1 MKNMKKFITLCGFL
15 VLGSIA
21 CGDADVVK
29 AEAINEQTADTS
41 GYTITIPSDVDIDK
55 DSGKGSF
62 AVTGKVK
69 AQSTID
75 VSIQSKN
82 GYKLKDKNGELPY
95 SIDKKSFSIDNSRS
109 ASDIPLNEEF
119 NIVSKTNT
127 KVSGYYT
134 DSLTFD
140 ITGKKHEYRLDVNG
154 SLDGGGA
161 GDGTLS
167 GYGIFDVYVD
177 GKLVKKDADDFCQCI
192 PYGSVWEL
200 KNIRSLDGYHYEE
213 SVKVPTKGVI
223 GENVEDITST
233 YRTTHVNLKFY
244 TNKLTINYHAD
255 GATKLLDWSTKPD
268 SYKDISGVDIFHST
282 TDIYG
287 VAYSNGVAGLTDA
300 YRLSGKQG
308 YKVLDGYW
316 KINKTGEQ
324 KYSDNIGFK
333 NTENC
338 AEYLGVL
345 KELNKGDV
353 TIDLYPIWEPLLN
366 TITYDANGGTLST
379 AKTQQFYTGTSYKA
393 PENSKSFSGTST
405 DDCEDLGYYNY
416 LFGNKLTIST
426 KIRFNSSD
434 DTLPQKLQEFFC
446 NYEWGG
452 FGLGLGEDARPYFSV
467 FRENKDDYDILRSK
481 TKIKPNETY
490 CITGV
495 YDGPNNTMSI
505 YINGE
510 KTNTIQLSTTDNPNI
525 KVSPLGLSLGGN
537 PIVGDHYSNLTK
549 GDIWKCGLWRNT
561 LSDVEVMEMYKTDA
575 LPEGSF
581 ISRDYSAPK
590 KTYYLFDGWYTQPTG
605 GNKVTTG
612 TIINSSMTLYAH
624 YKPILSFINY
634 DSNDGNGVMQSKTIL
649 STDKTNLS
657 KNIFTK
663 DGYTFKGW
671 LASRKYKSNVEYLYV
686 NPNGGGGW
694 FEKGAQPSGW
704 SKLYLLSDEEP
715 IYLISAYDGLTLTF
729 HAQWEKA
736 YSAGT
741 VLNIEGTEYTV
752 IEQKENNKY
761 LVMMN
766 KSIGNL
772 RILQSGSR
780 SDGQNVNTYE
790 GSTIDEHLENDWYNG
805 LPSSLKAA
813 ILPINI
819 KQASY
824 ATKNDSNSKQEAG
837 PNGQIYNEINRHVYL
852 PSVDDIGKVVDL
864 KNLDKVKSFLNE
876 TSIWTRDSFQGI
888 AFYMEY
894 LDAYSGSLDYN
905 SVGYF
910 YGVRPA
916 FVIDLSKIEATAV
929 DTVNYK

>member
-1 MKNMKKFITLCGFL
+1 MSGLMFAGMA
-15 VLGSIA
+15 LGGIHIA
-21 CGDADVVK
+21 NAQNNVNPEID
-29 AEAINEQTADTS
+29 NS
-41 GYTITIPSDVDIDK
+41 RYTVMIPSEVNIDK
-55 DSGKGSF
+55 NTGKGSF

-82 GYKLKDKNGELPY
+82 GYKLKDKSGELPY
-95 SIDKKSFSIDNSRS
+95 NIDKKSFSIDNSRS

-119 NIVSKTNT
+119 NIASKTNT

-134 DSLTFD
+134 DSLSFD
-140 ITGKKHEYRLDVNG
+140 ITSESYKYRLDVNG
-154 SLDGGGA
+154 NLNENGW
-161 GDGTLS
+161 GDGRLDDF
-167 GYGIFDVYVD
+167 GRFDVYLN
-177 GKLVKKDADDFCQCI
+177 GKLVKENAEDFCEPI
-192 PYGSVWEL
+192 PYGTTWEI
-200 KNIRSLDGYHYEE
+200 KNIRSLDGYRYKE
-213 SVKVPTKGVI
+213 SSDIRTKGVA
-223 GENVEDITST
+223 GDVVEWEGDLLGDASIYRIT
-233 YRTTHVNLKFY
+233 YVNLKFY
-244 TNKLTINYHAD
+244 SNKLTINYHAD
-255 GATKLLDWSTKPD
+255 GATKLLDWSTKPE
-268 SYKDISGVDIFHST
+268 SYKDISDVDIFHST
-282 TDIYG
+282 TNTYG
-287 VAYSNGVAGLTDA
+287 TAYSNGAGGLTDVD
-300 YRLSGKQG
+300 RLSGKQG
-308 YKVLDGYW
+308 YKVLSGYW

-345 KELNKGDV
+345 NELKKNDV
-353 TIDLYPIWEPLLN
+353 TVDLYPIWEPLFN

-379 AKTQQFYTGTSYKA
+379 TKIQQFYTGTPYKT

-416 LFGNKLTIST
+416 SFGNKLTIST

-434 DTLPQKLQEFFC
+434 DTLPQKSQEFFC

-452 FGLGLGEDARPYFSV
+452 FGLGLGEDARPFFSV
-467 FRENKDDYDILRSK
+467 YRENKDDYDILRSK

-490 CITGV
+490 WITGV
-495 YDGPNNTMSI
+495 YDGPNNMMSI

-510 KTNTIQLSTTDNPNI
+510 KTNIVQLSETDNPNI
-525 KVSPLGLSLGGN
+525 KVSPWGLSLGGN
-537 PIVGDHYSNLTK
+537 PTGGCHYNNLTK
-549 GDIWKCGLWRNT
+549 GDIWKCGLWQNA
-561 LSDVEVMEMYKTDA
+561 LSDEEVMKMYKTDT

-590 KTYYLFDGWYTQPTG
+590 KTYYLFDGWYTQLTG
-605 GNKVTTG
+605 GNKITTG

-634 DSNDGNGVMQSKTIL
+634 DSNEGTGVKQSETIL
-649 STDKTNLS
+649 SSDKAILS

-671 LASRKYKSNVEYLYV
+671 IASREYKSNVEYLYV

-694 FEKGAQPSGW
+694 FEKGKQPSGW
-704 SKLYLLSDEEP
+704 NELYLFSDQDA
-715 IYLISAYDGLTLTF
+715 IYLTSAYDGLTLTF

-864 KNLDKVKSFLNE
+864 KNPDKVKSFLNK
-876 TSIWTRDSFQGI
+876 TSIWTRDSFQSI

-916 FVIDLSKIEATAV
+916 FVIDLSKIEAMVV

>member
-21 CGDADVVK
+21 CGDVDIVK
-29 AEAINEQTADTS
+29 AEAINEQATDTS
-41 GYTITIPSDVDIDK
+41 GYTITIPSDVDINK

-82 GYKLKDKNGELPY
+82 GYKLKDKNEELPY

-140 ITGKKHEYRLDVNG
+140 ITDKKYEYELDVNG
-154 SLDGGGA
+154 NLDENGF
-161 GDGTLS
+161 GDGALAKF
-167 GYGIFDVYVD
+167 GRFDVYID
-177 GKLVKKDADDFCQCI
+177 GKLYRKDADDFCNVL
-192 PYGSVWEL
+192 PYGSTWEL
-200 KNIRSLDGYHYEE
+200 KNIHGLDGYRYEE
-213 SVKVPTKGVI
+213 SLKIPTKGVI
-223 GENVEDITST
+223 GENIEDITGK
-233 YRTTHVNLKFY
+233 YRTTRVNLKFY

-255 GATKLLDWSTKPD
+255 GAQTWNNFQNIIQDVSN
-268 SYKDISGVDIFHST
+268 KDI
-282 TDIYG
+282 
-287 VAYSNGVAGLTDA
+287 AYSETKKYGDTFDSQDGLVNVNRLTKKGYTAVANTWTIKKLEN
-300 YRLSGKQG
+300 K
-308 YKVLDGYW
+308 KVM
-316 KINKTGEQ
+316 
-324 KYSDNIGFK
+324 DNIGLAK
-333 NTENC
+333 SQDV
-338 AEYLGVL
+338 AEYCGVL
-345 KELNKGDV
+345 DSFKKNDT
-353 TIDLYPIWEPLLN
+353 TIDLYPIWIPNAYTLTYDLN
-366 TITYDANGGTLST
+366 GGSFNASTTQRFKYESEDAISSEIPIKSGYSFAGWKWGDVTMQPGDTIPKECGNFTLTAQWKKQYTLTFDANGGTVSE
-379 AKTQQFYTGTSYKA
+379 TSRTIT
-393 PENSKSFSGTST
+393 E
-405 DDCEDLGYYNY
+405 
-416 LFGNKLTIST
+416 GNQIGS
-426 KIRFNSSD
+426 
-434 DTLPQKLQEFFC
+434 LP
-446 NYEWGG
+446 
-452 FGLGLGEDARPYFSV
+452 
-467 FRENKDDYDILRSK
+467 
-481 TKIKPNETY
+481 TPN
-490 CITGV
+490 
-495 YDGPNNTMSI
+495 
-505 YINGE
+505 
-510 KTNTIQLSTTDNPNI
+510 
-525 KVSPLGLSLGGN
+525 
-537 PIVGDHYSNLTK
+537 
-549 GDIWKCGLWRNT
+549 
-561 LSDVEVMEMYKTDA
+561 
-575 LPEGSF
+575 
-581 ISRDYSAPK
+581 
-590 KTYYLFDGWYTQPTG
+590 
-605 GNKVTTG
+605 
-612 TIINSSMTLYAH
+612 
-624 YKPILSFINY
+624 
-634 DSNDGNGVMQSKTIL
+634 
-649 STDKTNLS
+649 
-657 KNIFTK
+657 K
-663 DGYTFKGW
+663 DGYRFYGWYAISNGTDWQTSYLILGSSIMTQDLKIVASWGPPVETLAKQNESTLPDGIYKIYSGISSLSDYNLKPRSENSDDGNQILLKKEDTSEYAFWQIEHDSSGFVMFKNRKTGKY
-671 LASRKYKSNVEYLYV
+671 LDLEGAYASSKRKIQLCSENGTYAQKWIVVNKNGKYQIISAV
-686 NPNGGGGW
+686 NPNFVLDLSNATLDGGDFGVIQLYYDNGT
-694 FEKGAQPSGW
+694 FAQRW
-704 SKLYLLSDEEP
+704 NFKQ
-715 IYLISAYDGLTLTF
+715 IYDT
-729 HAQWEKA
+729 
-736 YSAGT
+736 GT

-790 GSTIDEHLENDWYNG
+790 GSTIDKHLENDWYNG

-864 KNLDKVKSFLNE
+864 KNPDKVKSFLNE
-876 TSIWTRDSFQGI
+876 TSIWTRDSFQSI

-916 FVIDLSKIEATAV
+916 FVIDLSKIEATVV